1 MIKGIISKKMKI
13 INLNM
18 SLLLI
23 PVILLA
29 IISLTTL
36 SSAAEDNVCCEK
48 TKSGLSCQDVTADK
62 CAAGSRQ
69 VPSSCQSTS
78 YCRLGYCYDSIVN
91 YDLVFQDHSIYLHIL
106 NVHQNLV
113 ANQVI

>member
-1 MIKGIISKKMKI
+1 MINKRIISKNTI
-13 INLNM
+13 DINKLLM
-18 SLLLI
+18 ALGLLSVLLI
-23 PVILLA
+23 IF
-29 IISLTTL
+29 LTTL

-78 YCRLGYCYDSIVN
+78 YCRLGYCYDSSEGTCI
-91 YDLVFQDHSIYLHIL
+91 DKTPE
-106 NVHQNLV
+106 NVCN
-113 ANQVI
+113 ANHGTWSATKPAQC